1 MGSRELGLFAMTDAD
16 GDGVIDIVLP
26 DASRRNVNALT
37 VRGARFGKL
46 AIARHATEVKTN
58 ILAAE
63 LDGQPGEEVV
73 YGLEDKTVVVLRFR
87 P

>member
-1 MGSRELGLFAMTDAD
+1 MGSREYGLSAMTDAD

-26 DASRRNVNALT
+26 DASRRNVKAMT
-37 VRGARFGKL
+37 VRGGRFGEL

-58 ILAAE
+58 ILAAG

-73 YGLEDKTVVVLRFR
+73 CGLEDNTIVVLRFR
-87 P
+87 L

>member
-1 MGSRELGLFAMTDAD
+1 MTD

-26 DASRRNVNALT
+26 DASRRNVKALT
-37 VRGARFGKL
+37 VRGGRFVEF